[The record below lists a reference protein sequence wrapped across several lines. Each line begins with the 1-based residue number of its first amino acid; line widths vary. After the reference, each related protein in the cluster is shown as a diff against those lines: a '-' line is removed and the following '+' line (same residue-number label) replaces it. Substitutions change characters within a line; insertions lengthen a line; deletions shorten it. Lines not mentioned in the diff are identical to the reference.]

1 MKLYN
6 TAKSLIL
13 EIAAKD
19 SVINSIKNRDVV
31 VIYYDGDEPGGR
43 GLRTIEPVCL
53 GVSKADN
60 EVLRAWD
67 LEGASHT
74 AYKGEQPIPG
84 WRIFKLNKI
93 NSFKPTGEKFNTP
106 RPGYNPNGDKTFKSV
121 IINAKFDETPQT
133 SNVNIDNIISNKLK
147 EIDNTYKSRYGNDN
161 YDLER
166 AADVYRQIYSS
177 IENETGEKLTKP
189 KRDEIRPKIKNEIK
203 KISNK

>member
-19 SVINSIKNRDVV
+19 SVIKAIKNRDVV

-53 GVSKADN
+53 GRSKADN

-84 WRIFKLNKI
+84 WRIFRLDKI
-93 NSFKPTGEKFNTP
+93 TSFKPTGEKFNTP
-106 RPGYNPNGDKTFKSV
+106 RPGYNPNGDKTFSSV
-121 IINAKFDETPQT
+121 VINAKFDDSPQT
-133 SNVNIDNIISNKLK
+133 PDVNIDEIISNKLK
-147 EIDNTYKSRYGNDN
+147 EINDTYTRRYGDD
-161 YDLER
+161 YDLEK
-166 AADVYRQIYSS
+166 AADVYKQVYSA
-177 IENETGEKLTKP
+177 IEDATGNKLTTP
-189 KRDEIRPKIKNEIK
+189 ERNEIRPKIVNKIK
-203 KISNK
+203 ELQ

>member
-19 SVINSIKNRDVV
+19 SVIKSIKNRDVV

-53 GVSKADN
+53 GRSKADN

-74 AYKGEQPIPG
+74 GYKGEQPIPG
-84 WRIFKLNKI
+84 WRIFRLDKI
-93 NSFKPTGEKFNTP
+93 TSFKPTGEKFNTP
-106 RPGYNPNGDKTFKSV
+106 RPGYNPNGDKTFSSV
-121 IINAKFDETPQT
+121 VINAKFDDSPQT
-133 SNVNIDNIISNKLK
+133 PDVNIDEIISNKLK
-147 EIDNTYKSRYGNDN
+147 EINDTFTRRYGDD
-161 YDLER
+161 YDLEK
-166 AADVYRQIYSS
+166 AADVYKQVYSA
-177 IENETGEKLTKP
+177 IEDATGNKLTTP
-189 KRDEIRPKIKNEIK
+189 ERDEIRPKIVNKIK
-203 KISNK
+203 ELQ

>member
-19 SVINSIKNRDVV
+19 SVIKSIKNRDVV

-53 GVSKADN
+53 GRSKADN

-74 AYKGEQPIPG
+74 GYKGEQPIPG
-84 WRIFKLNKI
+84 WRIFRLDKI
-93 NSFKPTGEKFNTP
+93 TSFKPTGEKFNTP
-106 RPGYNPNGDKTFKSV
+106 RPGYNPNGDKTFSSV
-121 IINAKFDETPQT
+121 VINAKFDDSPQT
-133 SNVNIDNIISNKLK
+133 PDVNIDEIISNKLK
-147 EIDNTYKSRYGNDN
+147 EINDTYTRRYGDD
-161 YDLER
+161 YDLEK
-166 AADVYRQIYSS
+166 AADVYKQVYSA
-177 IENETGEKLTKP
+177 IEDATGNKLTTP
-189 KRDEIRPKIKNEIK
+189 EREEIRPKIVNKIK
-203 KISNK
+203 EL

>member
-19 SVINSIKNRDVV
+19 SVIKAIKNRDVV

-53 GVSKADN
+53 GKSKADN

-93 NSFKPTGEKFNTP
+93 ESFKPTGEKFDTP
-106 RPGYNPNGDKTFKSV
+106 RPGYNPNGDKTFSSV
-121 IINAKFDETPQT
+121 VINAKFDDTPQT
-133 SNVNIDNIISNKLK
+133 PQVNTDEIIINKLK
-147 EIDNTYKSRYGNDN
+147 EINDNFKRRYGDD
-161 YDLER
+161 YDLEK
-166 AADVYRQIYSS
+166 AADVYRQVYSA
-177 IENETGEKLTKP
+177 IEGAMGKKLTQP
-189 KRDEIRPKIKNEIK
+189 ERDELRPQIVNKIKEIE
-203 KISNK
+203 

>member
-19 SVINSIKNRDVV
+19 SVIKAIKNRDVV

-53 GVSKADN
+53 GRSKADN

-84 WRIFKLNKI
+84 WRIFRLDKI
-93 NSFKPTGEKFNTP
+93 TSFKPTGEKFNTP
-106 RPGYNPNGDKTFKSV
+106 RPGYNPNGDKTFSSV
-121 IINAKFDETPQT
+121 VINAKFDDSPQT
-133 SNVNIDNIISNKLK
+133 PDVNIDEIISNKLK
-147 EIDNTYKSRYGNDN
+147 EINDTFTRRYGDD
-161 YDLER
+161 YDLEK
-166 AADVYRQIYSS
+166 AADVYKQVYSA
-177 IENETGEKLTKP
+177 IEDATGNKLTTP
-189 KRDEIRPKIKNEIK
+189 ERDEIRPKIVNKIK
-203 KISNK
+203 ELQ

>member
-19 SVINSIKNRDVV
+19 SVINAIKNRDV
-31 VIYYDGDEPGGR
+31 IGINYEGDEPGGK

-53 GVSKADN
+53 GVSKLGN

-74 AYKGEQPIPG
+74 SYKGEQPLPG

-93 NSFKPTGEKFNTP
+93 NSFSPTGEKFNTP

-133 SNVNIDNIISNKLK
+133 SNVNIDDIISNKLK

-161 YDLER
+161 YDLEK

-177 IENETGEKLTKP
+177 IENATGEKLTKP

-203 KISNK
+203 KISNR

>member
-19 SVINSIKNRDVV
+19 SVIKAIKNRDVV

-53 GVSKADN
+53 GRSKADN

-74 AYKGEQPIPG
+74 GYKGEQPIPG
-84 WRIFKLNKI
+84 WRIFRLDKI
-93 NSFKPTGEKFNTP
+93 TSFKPTGEKFNTP
-106 RPGYNPNGDKTFKSV
+106 RPGYNPNGDKTFSSV
-121 IINAKFDETPQT
+121 VINAKFDDSPQT
-133 SNVNIDNIISNKLK
+133 PDVNIDEIISNKLK
-147 EIDNTYKSRYGNDN
+147 EINDTFTRRYGDD
-161 YDLER
+161 YDLEK
-166 AADVYRQIYSS
+166 AADVYKQVYSA
-177 IENETGEKLTKP
+177 IEDATGNKLTTP
-189 KRDEIRPKIKNEIK
+189 ERDEIRPKIVNKIK
-203 KISNK
+203 ELQ

>member
-19 SVINSIKNRDVV
+19 SVIKSIKNRDVV

-53 GVSKADN
+53 GRSKADN

-74 AYKGEQPIPG
+74 GYKGEQPIPG
-84 WRIFKLNKI
+84 WRIFRLDKI
-93 NSFKPTGEKFNTP
+93 TSFKPTGEKFNTP
-106 RPGYNPNGDKTFKSV
+106 RPGYNPNGDKTFSSV
-121 IINAKFDETPQT
+121 VINAKFDDSPQT
-133 SNVNIDNIISNKLK
+133 PDVNIDEIISNKLK
-147 EIDNTYKSRYGNDN
+147 EINDTYTRRYGDD
-161 YDLER
+161 YDLEK
-166 AADVYRQIYSS
+166 AADVYKQVYSA
-177 IENETGEKLTKP
+177 IEDATGNKLTTP
-189 KRDEIRPKIKNEIK
+189 ERDEIRPKIVNKIK
-203 KISNK
+203 ELQ